1 MSRDFKT
8 VDLTIGGQNFQI
20 DCAPENEKK
29 LINAAIH
36 LNTAIDQIQS
46 SADRRA
52 ISLEK
57 AAVYVALNLA
67 CEILDEQLEREKSMV
82 NNKKKFSRMIREI
95 ENVLSA

>member
-1 MSRDFKT
+1 MPENFKT

-29 LINAAIH
+29 LIIAASH
-36 LNTAIDQIQS
+36 LDSAISQVQRA
-46 SADRRA
+46 ADPRT

-67 CEILDEQLEREKSMV
+67 CEILDGQVEREKSMV
-82 NNKKKFSRMIREI
+82 NNKKRFSRMIKEI
-95 ENVLSA
+95 ENVLVA